1 MCIQIRSSDSEV
13 ARVLPSPGLVVG
25 VGPGTAVISIADL
38 PISASMA
45 VSNADPLRV
54 LFLDVTVSTLRM
66 KYDGPVPLS
75 HTESSRIEL
84 DVLPGMYGFDMMQ
97 APVVVSAILDDYSRT
112 YITDTSSLTISS
124 LNASI
129 VTVDGDVLTAF
140 NSGSGELINIHWKL
154 CNEVNVSTT
163 AELDV
168 QLNLNR
174 PEFTIE
180 EGNVT
185 VEESR
190 ERGSTIFSVTAV
202 DLDTT
207 YNAEVE
213 YALLDS
219 DFDGLFSVDI
229 VSGDVI
235 INDYLDAEKSRRYE
249 LIIEATDYNQRQ
261 FRESLRNDSTLPSH
275 QHILNQPD
283 TVTVSRC
290 GHYHCVHI
298 YMNVLMCTYMHVCL
312 FTCLPVCLLDP
323 M

>member
-1 MCIQIRSSDSEV
+1 MCIQIKSSDTGV
-13 ARVLPSPGLVVG
+13 ARILLSPGLVVG
-25 VGPGTAVISIADL
+25 VGPGNAVISIADL
-38 PISASMA
+38 PISTPIT
-45 VSNADPLRV
+45 VSDANPLVV
-54 LFLDVTVSTLRM
+54 LFMDVTVSTLRM

-75 HTESSRIEL
+75 HTASSSVEL

-97 APVVVSAILDDYSRT
+97 APVVVSAILNDYSRT

-124 LNASI
+124 QNTSI

-140 NSGSGELINIHWKL
+140 NSGSGELLNVHWKL

-207 YNAEVE
+207 YNAEVQ
-213 YALLDS
+213 YALLGS
-219 DFDGLFSVDI
+219 DFNGLFSVDI

-235 INDYLDAEKSRRYE
+235 INDQLDAERSRRYE
-249 LIIEATDYNQRQ
+249 LTIEATDYNQRQ

-283 TVTVSRC
+283 TVTVSHC
-290 GHYHCVHI
+290 GHHHCVH
-298 YMNVLMCTYMHVCL
+298 TYVQYSLIHCNL
-312 FTCLPVCLLDP
+312 FSKNMVD
-323 M
+323 